1 MNNSVCYVCCCYLGD
16 RRYSIKKYNQDKT
29 LYIKEHIKSLQDIE
43 HKLGRIVFVF
53 NLEEEHRE
61 LFEKIKNEIPNQ
73 IRNTEVEVVE
83 RENYGMSYA
92 AFNDVYTKYRTDFE
106 YYIFNEDDYY
116 FNVNNFDTYLINK
129 FNSYVNIGYL
139 AALATNPAWNFMH
152 KNTHAGNSVGI
163 TKSSILEELWE
174 KFGCLPHPR
183 QNKGNEKDEYILN
196 ETQGQIAQTNEIFK
210 LGYNIFDIREDYSCP
225 HDMGF
230 NLKDRHPQFDY
241 FVDHHFYW
249 NRPLILP
256 ACMRFNEN
264 VFCTNVCDPQFQRKR
279 SCYVV
284 NFYFGD
290 RRRTVEEFNFDRV
303 IFVKKQIETLTK
315 YYHNLDKIIF
325 AFNLEKEHYKYFNE
339 SLKIIPKKI
348 QNTEVEI
355 MIRENKG
362 FSYATFSESFEQ
374 NRDNYDYFIFNEDDY
389 FVVENNWDEY
399 LIRKY
404 HTLPDTGYLCP
415 LQRDEDWWNDYKP
428 HAGHS
433 FGIAST
439 KSLNKVWDKYGHLP
453 HSLEN
458 NYKLQ
463 EKIQHNFS
471 YAFFEVGLRVYDIR
485 EDYRLQFAMTGD
497 KDQDIWRCF
506 WWNEK
511 DFIVPALILL
521 NKPHTWWE
529 SWDGPCQRRT
539 NLEKYN

>member
-16 RRYSIKKYNQDKT
+16 RRHAIEKYNQDKT
-29 LYIKEHIKSLQDIE
+29 LYIKEHIKSLQEIE

-73 IRNTEVEVVE
+73 IRNTEVEVIE

-92 AFNDVYTKYRTDFE
+92 AFNDVYTKYRTDFD

-116 FNVNNFDTYLINK
+116 FNINNFDTYLINK

-139 AALATNPAWNFMH
+139 AAMVSNPAYNFTV
-152 KNTHAGNSVGI
+152 KNTYAGNSVGI
-163 TKSSILEELWE
+163 TKSIILEELWD
-174 KFGCLPHPR
+174 KFGHLPHSK
-183 QNKGNEKDEYILN
+183 NKKGDDYKSNESE
-196 ETQGQIAQTNEIFK
+196 GQVGQTNEIFK

-225 HDMGF
+225 HDMG
-230 NLKDRHPQFDY
+230 NNR
-241 FVDHHFYW
+241 VDHFFFW
-249 NRPLILP
+249 NKPLIVP
-256 ACMRFNEN
+256 DSIRFNED
-264 VFCTNVCDPQFQRKR
+264 VSYTNIIDSQFQPKK

-290 RRRTVEEFNFDRV
+290 RRKTITEFESDRL
-303 IFVKKQIETLTK
+303 IFLKKQIEVLSL

-325 AFNLEKEHYKYFNE
+325 NFNVENEHYKYLNDA
-339 SLKIIPKKI
+339 LKIIPKKI
-348 QNTEVEI
+348 QNTDVEVL
-355 MIRENKG
+355 IRENKG
-362 FSYATFSESFEQ
+362 FSYGAWSDSFEK
-374 NRDNYDYFIFNEDDY
+374 NRDEYDYFIFNEDDY
-389 FVVENNWDEY
+389 FVIENNWDEY

-415 LQRDEDWWNDYKP
+415 LQRDGAEWNDYKP

-439 KSLNKVWDKYGHLP
+439 KSLNKVWDKYGKLP

-485 EDYRLQFAMTGD
+485 EDYRVQFAMTEKND
-497 KDQDIWRCF
+497 HDIWRLF

-511 DFIVPALILL
+511 DFIVPAIILL
-521 NKPHTWWE
+521 NKRHTWWQ
-529 SWDGPCQRRT
+529 SFDGPFERRT
-539 NLEKYN
+539 NLEKYT